1 MNLGLAVAS
10 SPIFVRSLRTA
21 PICKPIAEILIF
33 SRTIC
38 LCEENTFLNLLDGK
52 QQRFGLCKAKRIF
65 SHLLCPLSL
74 LAWIQ
79 RCCPKPRLASRALA
93 AAFRFVASVASCL
106 LASLISIVIG
116 NISILIFIRYI

>member
-33 SRTIC
+33 NRTIC

-65 SHLLCPLSL
+65 SHFIPLSL
-74 LAWIQ
+74 DSTLLSKTKTGLKGSGGCFSL
-79 RCCPKPRLASRALA
+79 RC
-93 AAFRFVASVASCL
+93 
-106 LASLISIVIG
+106 IG
-116 NISILIFIRYI
+116 GKLFARIADQYRDW